1 MSAWRTAPGRGVAAA
16 VTAPDKSLDLH
27 KILAMGR
34 IFVITGLLQ
43 NMIPLSQNIIIYHEH
58 GPQPDIGMSRRL
70 HKTHNKYRSN
80 FIILTFPL
88 NDLLKL
94 ETFNI

>member
-1 MSAWRTAPGRGVAAA
+1 
-16 VTAPDKSLDLH
+16 
-27 KILAMGR
+27 MGR

-88 NDLLKL
+88 NDISWNLKHLTSDNKMLLVFILYPYLLCIICAKFL
-94 ETFNI
+94 P